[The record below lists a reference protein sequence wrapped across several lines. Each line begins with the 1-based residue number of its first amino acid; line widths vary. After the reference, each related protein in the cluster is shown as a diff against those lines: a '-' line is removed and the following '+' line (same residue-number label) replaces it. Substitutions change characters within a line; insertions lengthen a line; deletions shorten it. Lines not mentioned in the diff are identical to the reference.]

1 MHPALLALIVIGGLA
16 LLPSAIKVAAWILAF
31 VVVGVLLILIGVEV
45 AIILL
50 ANLVNK
56 AARKLVQKVRR
67 KEPAWPGRSQ
77 NFWR

>member
-16 LLPSAIKVAAWILAF
+16 LLPSAIEVAACIL
-31 VVVGVLLILIGVEV
+31 VGVGIAVGLPLSLGV
-45 AIILL
+45 
-50 ANLVNK
+50 K
-56 AARKLVQKVRR
+56 AARKLVQKARR

>member
-16 LLPSAIKVAAWILAF
+16 LLPSAIEVAACILVLAVTGAF
-31 VVVGVLLILIGVEV
+31 LVFVGVGIAVGLPLSLGI
-45 AIILL
+45 
-50 ANLVNK
+50 K
-56 AARKLVQKVRR
+56 AARNLVQKVRR